1 MEAAQILEEEHKIIL
16 TILNVLERLI
26 AKVEGGTGFPASDA
40 EDVLRFFVEFAD
52 KCHHAKEEDTL
63 FPAMEA
69 NGFPSDAGP
78 TAVMRHEHR
87 VGRELV
93 RAMQEAL
100 PAAVSGDLEAIQAFC
115 ARGRAFI
122 ELLEAHI
129 RKEDHCLFPMA
140 CNAIRNPNH
149 VCSLSKR
156 FREIEAEA
164 GGGRHREF
172 LAAAAAL
179 CERYGVTP
187 VVSSALPA
195 LTEAFLRDPA

>member
-1 MEAAQILEEEHKIIL
+1 MEAARILEEEHKVIL
-16 TILNVLERLI
+16 TVLDVLDRLI
-26 AKVEGGTGFPASDA
+26 AGVKGGAEFPATDA
-40 EDVLRFFVEFAD
+40 GNVLRFFVEFAD

-93 RAMQEAL
+93 GAMRDAL
-100 PAAVSGDLEAIQAFC
+100 PAAVSGDRNAVDAFC
-115 ARGRAFI
+115 ARGTEFV
-122 ELLEAHI
+122 EMLGAHI

-140 CNAIRNPNH
+140 CNAIRNPDH
-149 VCSLSKR
+149 VCGLSTR

-179 CERYGVTP
+179 CERYGVAP
-187 VVSSALPA
+187 VAGSALPA
-195 LTEAFLRDPA
+195 LTEAFLQDPA

>member
-1 MEAAQILEEEHKIIL
+1 MEAAQILEEEHKVIL
-16 TILNVLERLI
+16 TVLEVLDRLV
-26 AKVEGGTGFPASDA
+26 ATVKGGSAFPADDA
-40 EDVLRFFVEFAD
+40 RNVLRFFVEFAD

-87 VGRELV
+87 VGRTLV
-93 RAMQEAL
+93 AAMREAL
-100 PAAVSGDLEAIQAFC
+100 PGATSGDPGSIAAFC
-115 ARGRAFI
+115 ARGMEFI
-122 ELLEAHI
+122 EMLGAHI

-140 CNAIRNPNH
+140 CNAIRNPDH
-149 VCSLSKR
+149 ACGLATR

-164 GGGRHREF
+164 GGQRHREF

-179 CERYGVTP
+179 CAAYGVTP
-187 VVSSALPA
+187 VAPSELPA
-195 LTEAFLRDPA
+195 LEAAFLQ